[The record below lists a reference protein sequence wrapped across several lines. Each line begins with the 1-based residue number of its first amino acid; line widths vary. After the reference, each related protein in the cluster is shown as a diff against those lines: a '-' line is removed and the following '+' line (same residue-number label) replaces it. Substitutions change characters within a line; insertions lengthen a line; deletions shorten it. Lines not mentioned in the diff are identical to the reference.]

1 MRRKKSITF
10 IVMLLIT
17 LFASVPKS
25 VAILEEQVVVLFDE
39 AHAQNLTY
47 TLGNFTKAID
57 ALNETILEYRPG
69 RYAKYIVRLLPVNS
83 TFNSSTLEDIDI
95 LIIGNPGRNASFNE
109 NELETIKSF
118 AERGGGLFLM
128 CDPQLNETVYGENGN
143 PIELNK
149 ILTKLNISS
158 VLFSYN
164 NSFGDAIYNE
174 NHSVIRRPYFVYVN
188 STEFNNE
195 TKISDNIQRVLIFSS
210 SLIVKDN
217 NCIVATGDNESY
229 AITPN
234 GNFTYQI
241 GTKPPWLVA
250 YEGDGLK
257 IVLCGSTVMFSDLNV
272 KRLEIPWI
280 DAENN
285 KILWYN
291 IIKWLTPTPNPIDVS
306 NYFLL
311 AGGTI
316 LLLGIAS
323 FLAYKLLKTRK

>member
-1 MRRKKSITF
+1 MRKKKSITF
-10 IVMLLIT
+10 IVMLLIM

-57 ALNETILEYRPG
+57 ALNETVLEYRPG
-69 RYAKYIVRLLPVNS
+69 RYAKYIVRLLPSNS
-83 TFNSSTLEDIDI
+83 TFNSSTLEGIDI

-109 NELETIKSF
+109 NELDTIKTF
-118 AERGGGLFLM
+118 VENGGGLFLM

-143 PIELNK
+143 PTELNK

-158 VLFSYN
+158 VLFSHN
-164 NSFGDAIYNE
+164 NSFGDAIFDE

-195 TKISDNIQRVLIFSS
+195 TRISDNIQRVLVFSS

-217 NCIVATGDNESY
+217 KYIVATGDNESY
-229 AITPN
+229 AMTPN
-234 GNFTYQI
+234 GNFTYQT

-250 YEGDGLK
+250 YENNGFR
-257 IVLCGSTVMFSDLNV
+257 IVLCGSTIMFSDLNV
-272 KRLEIPWI
+272 KRLDIPWI

-291 IIKWLTPTPNPIDVS
+291 IIKWLTPTPNPVDVS

-311 AGGTI
+311 AGGII
-316 LLLGIAS
+316 LLLGVAS
-323 FLAYKLLKTRK
+323 FLTYKLLKARK